1 MAMITPRSG
10 KRVNPRAGELYRLP
24 RAEDKVGR
32 GRAADRSPHMATLSM
47 ARVFAVPR
55 KARRRVQ
62 PKPGQDV
69 IEAMAA
75 PWLGQR
81 EAGHVAGKN
90 EGDWAMPAHRF
101 AASAMDRIS
110 PGAP

>member
-1 MAMITPRSG
+1 
-10 KRVNPRAGELYRLP
+10 
-24 RAEDKVGR
+24 
-32 GRAADRSPHMATLSM
+32 MATLSM

-55 KARRRVQ
+55 KARRQVQ

-90 EGDWAMPAHRF
+90 EGDLGDAGTSLCRECF
-101 AASAMDRIS
+101 
-110 PGAP
+110 GECYG